1 MSAKNFFNQIN
12 PEIHAIDLRYKLRT
26 GPGFVDLDDMCAR
39 LDIDIIEDDLGTS
52 GNVCGCLVRE
62 GNAAI
67 ILINKYMDY
76 IGRKRFTIAHELGH
90 FFIPTHNNS
99 TYECDRFKIEQ
110 FGNASQETEANIF
123 ASELLLPSKEAKE
136 IVRKHPVSSSVIES
150 TAKQYGMS
158 LSAVAVKLVKLTQD
172 DICAVALSVS
182 DSGKVLW
189 SVRSPKFIR
198 KGLDLKRTILTSS
211 NVKTQEHPSQHLI
224 GNMLTNIPFIWMEN
238 ILFNKLDIQLSV
250 ITVPDDDEQDAD
262 WDDF

>member
-1 MSAKNFFNQIN
+1 MSAKNFFNQSN

-39 LDIDIIEDDLGTS
+39 LDIDIIEDDLDTS

-99 TYECDRFKIEQ
+99 TYECDRFNIEQ
-110 FGNASQETEANIF
+110 FGNTGQETEANIF
-123 ASELLLPSKEAKE
+123 ASELLLPTKEAKE
-136 IVRKHPVSSSVIES
+136 IVRKHPVSYSLIES

-189 SVRSPKFIR
+189 SIRSPKFIR
-198 KGLDLKRTILTSS
+198 KGLDLKRTILTPS
-211 NVKTQEHPSQHLI
+211 NVKTQEHPSQYLI
-224 GNMLTNIPFIWMEN
+224 GNMLTSIPFLWMES
-238 ILFNKLDIQLSV
+238 IPFNKLDIQLSV
-250 ITVPDDDEQDAD
+250 ITVPDDDEQDAN
-262 WDDF
+262 WDNF